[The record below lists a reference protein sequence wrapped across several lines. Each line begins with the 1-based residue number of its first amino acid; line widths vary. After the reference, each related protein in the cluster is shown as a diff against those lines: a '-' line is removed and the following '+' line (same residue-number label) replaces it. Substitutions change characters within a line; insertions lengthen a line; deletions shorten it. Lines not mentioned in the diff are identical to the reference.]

1 MSNGEG
7 MGGGQF
13 GGGGFPGRPS
23 APRNVKITG
32 ITETVFPATGKGI
45 PDVITYLDEVPWST
59 AADVK
64 PMKKSVMTESFT
76 WPDYDPSG
84 LFNPTT
90 PRIFFSKTGIEGTL
104 DTGIN
109 ATDLTIVSQ
118 DLATAGMR
126 PIVYING
133 PVIQV
138 TPPWPPPFFG
148 SHTDQIAQQLS
159 ESLGPFMMIDDEIM
173 RYENPLASLS
183 DVYSGTFYY
192 YPETSDFV
200 IPSVLER
207 GMFGTTATSHL
218 ASASVKEVIV
228 GYTTGIE
235 YSSDS
240 EMVTIRTNI
249 MQEIWEDLTG
259 YYLPTED
266 SLPEPY
272 TYRDNLTSTPNPYA
286 FSVPR
291 KQVSAMGI
299 GQS

>member
-1 MSNGEG
+1 MSNGDEI
-7 MGGGQF
+7 GGGQF
-13 GGGGFPGRPS
+13 GGSFPSSPGP
-23 APRNVKITG
+23 PRSIRISG
-32 ITETVFPATGKGI
+32 ITETVFPATGKGM
-45 PDVITYLDEVPWST
+45 PDVISYLDEVPWST
-59 AADVK
+59 AVDVK
-64 PMKKSVMTESFT
+64 PMQKSVMTESFT

-118 DLATAGMR
+118 DSATAGMR

-133 PVIQV
+133 PVD
-138 TPPWPPPFFG
+138 FSFG
-148 SHTDQIAQQLS
+148 LGSDQILQQLP

-173 RYENPLASLS
+173 RYENPRASLV
-183 DVYSGTFYY
+183 DAWTGIFYY
-192 YPETSDFV
+192 YPETADFI

-218 ASASVKEVIV
+218 IHATVKEVIV
-228 GYTTGIE
+228 GYITGIE

-249 MQEIWEDLTG
+249 MQEIWEVLDG
-259 YYLPTED
+259 YYFPAPDSPPT
-266 SLPEPY
+266 PY

-299 GQS
+299 GQ